1 MGSPFCQGT
10 PGQDELA
17 AGTLVEIMLDEE
29 PEDLVL
35 YGFYSGRKYPLEKV
49 KAFLQ
54 HLEQALCEQGITG
67 TAGYSK
73 TS

>member
-1 MGSPFCQGT
+1 
-10 PGQDELA
+10 
-17 AGTLVEIMLDEE
+17 MLDEE